1 MRDINALHP
10 MLIEKVYELIELAEK
25 NGITIGISEC
35 VRTVAEQDALYA
47 QGRTAPGNKVTNCK
61 GSTYSSMHQWGVA
74 FDFYLKED
82 VDGDGKTSDD
92 AFNNSTRLFEK
103 VGALGQSIGLEW
115 GGAWKSTIDRPHFQ
129 LPNWGSTASK
139 LKSQYGTPENFMKT
153 WERAAEEDKDD
164 VTPETTVVSGKA
176 TITAKSGLIIRKA
189 ADKDSARITAI
200 PYKKECEVLQ
210 LNAGKADGIVWAK
223 VSYKGY
229 TGYASQKYLNVTKE
243 PSAETSTTTSA
254 TTPTVSENTY
264 SKSVVDSARSKNAS
278 FAGTYTPTTDLNLR
292 AGAGTHKDIITVMPK
307 GSEVRNYGF
316 YTEHNG
322 TPWYLVAFGKYTGFC
337 SVNLLKRN

>member
-10 MLIEKVYELIELAEK
+10 VLIKKVYELIELAEK

-47 QGRTAPGNKVTNCK
+47 QGRTTAGNKVTNCK

-82 VDGDGKTSDD
+82 VDGDGQVSDD
-92 AFNNSTRLFEK
+92 AFNNSTKLFEK

-115 GGAWKSTIDRPHFQ
+115 GGSWTSIVDRPHFQ

-139 LKSQYGTPENFMKT
+139 LKSEYGTPENFMKT
-153 WERAAEEDKDD
+153 WDVVEEKDD
-164 VTPETTVVSGKA
+164 AATETTLIAGKA

-189 ADKDSARITAI
+189 ADKDSARLTAI
-200 PYKKECEVLQ
+200 PYTKECEVLQ
-210 LNAGKADGIVWAK
+210 LNAATADGIVWAK

-229 TGYASQKYLNVTKE
+229 EGYSSQKYLNVTKE

-264 SKSVVDSARSKNAS
+264 SKSVVDSAKSKNAS
-278 FAGTYTPTTDLNLR
+278 FAGEYETNTDLNLR
-292 AGAGTHKDIITVMPK
+292 TGAGTNKDIITVMPK
-307 GSEVRNYGF
+307 GSDVRNYGF

-337 SVNLLKRN
+337 SSKLLNRK